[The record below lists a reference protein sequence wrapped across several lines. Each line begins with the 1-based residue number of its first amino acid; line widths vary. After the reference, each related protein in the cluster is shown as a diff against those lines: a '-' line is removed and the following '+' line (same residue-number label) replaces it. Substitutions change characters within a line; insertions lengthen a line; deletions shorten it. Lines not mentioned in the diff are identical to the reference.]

1 VTFGATNVI
10 FSFQS
15 LKRIFPKELETLW
28 VTSTGRGFFAV
39 LK

>member
-1 VTFGATNVI
+1 VQGDFGATNVI

-28 VTSTGRGFFAV
+28 VTSTEGFFAY
-39 LK
+39 